1 MPLQPRTGVLKEES
15 RRIRERSMQIF
26 DSNQEKNLGRNA
38 SVGHEDGKN
47 TNKYDSEI

>member
-26 DSNQEKNLGRNA
+26 DSNPERSFGRKG
-38 SVGHEDGKN
+38 SVGHDDGKN